1 MGKPAKLC
9 ITVPA
14 MATAAPIATTYS
26 GDGGINDYNDDSNNT
41 IEDFWWWR
49 HITLCRPSGRPAGR
63 SVNNYTNG
71 PPEPLLIT
79 EI

>member
-26 GDGGINDYNDDSNNT
+26 GDSGINDYNITIFEYNDDSNNT
-41 IEDFWWWR
+41 IEDF
-49 HITLCRPSGRPAGR
+49 
-63 SVNNYTNG
+63 
-71 PPEPLLIT
+71 
-79 EI
+79 